1 MRLKEEH
8 VRYVLDEL
16 AEFDAARDPGTLSQV
31 GLRDA
36 VFADASPGLPGA
48 Q

>member
-16 AEFDAARDPGTLSQV
+16 AEFNAARDPETLSQV
-31 GLRDA
+31 GLGDSVSA
-36 VFADASPGLPGA
+36 GVSPSLPGC